1 MMESGSDSGAGTGPG
16 RRGRLFDDLAGLAG
30 GAFSMVSG
38 LRAEVEAMARSQVE
52 LMVQRLELVRRED
65 LDAALEVARRAREES
80 TALAARVAALEAKLG
95 GGASAAAAGTA
106 AGATTVA
113 AEPGPEPTESREPPA
128 HAGGPRLA
136 DAATDKGGEGEPPA
150 GLSPDKAAG
159 SAGGDLD
166 STGSGGN
173 PGSAGTGS
181 SGTGASG
188 SYSAGPSED
197 PHPAKPF

>member
-1 MMESGSDSGAGTGPG
+1 MESGSESGAGNGPG

-52 LMVQRLELVRRED
+52 MMVQRLELVKRED

-95 GGASAAAAGTA
+95 TDAAPASPAPAAP
-106 AGATTVA
+106 ATPA
-113 AEPGPEPTESREPPA
+113 PEPTQSAEPPA

-136 DAATDKGGEGEPPA
+136 DEAGDKGGEGEPPP
-150 GLSPDKAAG
+150 GLEPGRAAG
-159 SAGGDLD
+159 SG
-166 STGSGGN
+166 TEGS
-173 PGSAGTGS
+173 
-181 SGTGASG
+181 
-188 SYSAGPSED
+188 
-197 PHPAKPF
+197 HPAKPF